1 MNILGKSIILRA
13 IEEDDLTMLQQWAS
27 DPAIQGATGRIHFPS
42 SKRFHAHWLET
53 NGNADNHQRWI
64 VQSMHGEAIGLTS
77 LINIDW
83 RNRNAWHGILIGNAN
98 YHGAQFAADAIF
110 ATMRYAFEELQ
121 LERLDGS
128 VIEYNDRSLKLYCSK
143 ILGWEVEGKRR
154 RYTFHKGRYWD
165 QILIGITRERFEE
178 VKPVALQILKH
189 SSG

>member
-83 RNRNAWHGILIGNAN
+83 RNRNA
-98 YHGAQFAADAIF
+98 IF